1 MLQFKTKLS
10 SIVLDDTIKIKRK
23 GKSPL
28 QEEYSKVSLEYVN
41 AQESSLSFV
50 IGIYKGAYIIN
61 IKVKL
66 TDEMKKEIFDWFS
79 YNKPT
84 NNVTIKV
91 DKITIKEI

>member
-10 SIVLDDTIKIKRK
+10 SIVLDDTIKIECK
-23 GKSPL
+23 GKRPL
-28 QEEYSKVSLEYVN
+28 QEEYNKGSLEYVK
-41 AQESSLSFV
+41 AQDNNLYLV